1 MNYISEKLLKKDKNP
16 GKGKIIVLRERL
28 VQRRRA
34 RQPTPGFLPGESPGQ
49 RGLAGYSPWDRKES
63 DMTEQRN
70 VLLVN
75 TITESLAHRAV
86 TSLGLSV
93 LFCEV
98 KR

>member
-1 MNYISEKLLKKDKNP
+1 MALVVKNLSLWV
-16 GKGKIIVLRERL
+16 GMILW
-28 VQRRRA
+28 RRA
-34 RQPTPGFLPGESPGQ
+34 WQPTPGFLPGESPGQ

-70 VLLVN
+70 MLLVN

-93 LFCEV
+93 LFCEM
-98 KR
+98 